1 MRTKR
6 LFTQEIAIRSQRL
19 LLRNITA
26 GDKDEL
32 LTMYSNERMFT
43 YRPGIARKNMEAIQ
57 KLLDTIQMEYEA
69 RERVYLGICFQDSP
83 DKLVGV
89 AEIYDLDSRIEIA
102 NIGYSV
108 DEKYWGQGIAT
119 ETVHMLIDYLFEV
132 IETNRIQAHAMP
144 ENVPSNKVLLGN
156 GMTKEG
162 LIRQAFFWNGKGI
175 VDVNQYA
182 ILKADWDRR
191 K

>member
-19 LLRNITA
+19 LLRNITD
-26 GDKDEL
+26 GDKEEL
-32 LTMYSNERMFT
+32 LAMYSNDNMFT

-57 KLLDTIQMEYEA
+57 KLLDTIQLEYEA
-69 RERVYLGICFQDSP
+69 RERIYLGICFSDNP
-83 DKLVGV
+83 DKLIGV

-108 DEKYWGQGIAT
+108 DEKYWGQGIAK

-132 IETNRIQAHAMP
+132 IEANRIQAHAMP
-144 ENVPSNKVLLGN
+144 ENVPSNKVLSGN
-156 GMTKEG
+156 GMSKEG
-162 LIRQAFFWNGKGI
+162 LISQAFFWNGKGI